1 MDNDPVQPEKNA
13 PKPDARRLKP
23 ERRALFVCHLHMGGP
38 DGAAVEWRAL
48 HAPRFARRL
57 EQMGV
62 THVTD
67 TSQADVIII
76 TGLLTTH
83 NLEAVLGE
91 LAGAPESSVL
101 VAAGDTVIDG
111 GIWSQLG
118 MPGLNSQPLGHYA
131 DVHVSVPGD
140 PPTPQALIAAL
151 AAAAGILNSR

>member
-1 MDNDPVQPEKNA
+1 MDDDQVQPEKSA

-23 ERRALFVCHLHMGGP
+23 VRRALFVYHLHMGGP
-38 DGAAVEWRAL
+38 DGAAMEWRAL
-48 HAPRFARRL
+48 QAPRFARRL

-67 TSQADVIII
+67 TSQANVIVIS
-76 TGLLTTH
+76 GLLTTR

-91 LAGAPESSVL
+91 LARTPASSVL
-101 VAAGDTVIDG
+101 VAAGDIVIDG
-111 GIWSQLG
+111 GIWSQLE
-118 MPGLNSQPLGHYA
+118 MPGLHNQILGHYA
-131 DVHVSVPGD
+131 EVHVSVPGD